1 MMSNSSDLTGKMLGT
16 CTLEK
21 LIGRGGMGA
30 VYLAQQVRPVR
41 HVAVKVLLP
50 TSLISSEV
58 YQEFLARFQREA
70 NLIAQLEHVNIM
82 PIYEFGEQDGQAYLV
97 MPYLTGGSLR
107 DLLARRNAL
116 SVPETMNYIEQAA
129 SALDYAHANGVIH
142 RDLKPANFML
152 HADGRLVLADFGIA
166 RMMQDSGNTIGTT
179 LTGTGIFLGTPEY
192 MAPEMAR
199 GEHIDHRVDIYELG
213 IVLYQMLS
221 GDVPFK
227 GNTPLVVAAMHM
239 QEPLPPLH
247 LVNPTLSAAVN
258 AVVQQA
264 AAKRREDRFMTAGT
278 LAQAL
283 RIAINPLFT
292 SSVSEVDERNAPT
305 VLIAPRLPP
314 VITPGYDKPL
324 LDRSAPN
331 PVSGSQRNEPSS
343 GGFSPIQPALPI
355 TPSTTQRPTPATMQP
370 WLIFVGMLLVL
381 VLVVG
386 GILIGLQINK
396 GPGNNAPIG
405 VLTATN
411 PPAPTAHPTV
421 GTTATPAITA
431 TSIPTA
437 LQTNG
442 VPKGTALYSAPLPGS
457 PCDKNGGGWVNYN
470 SPVLLCH
477 STDVEISNP
486 QANLVG
492 TFLISLPNSGSVF
505 PSNYVIEAQLQQTS
519 SSHSD
524 FGIYFRNQP
533 GNLAGVYTFLI
544 HPDGSWSS
552 YVYDNTNGN
561 PTMIGSGGTIGSAY
575 SSMTVDV
582 VVNSANFSFYVNG
595 KHVGD
600 ATNEMYSIGT
610 VGIVVD
616 TGGDILASNFTLYMT
631 AGL

>member
-1 MMSNSSDLTGKMLGT
+1 MSNSSDLTGKVLGT

-41 HVAVKVLLP
+41 HVAIKVLLP
-50 TSLISSEV
+50 TALIRSEV

-82 PIYEFGEQDGQAYLV
+82 PIYEFGEQDGLAYLV

-107 DLLARRNAL
+107 DLLARRKAL
-116 SVPETMNYIEQAA
+116 SVPETMNYIDQAA
-129 SALDYAHANGVIH
+129 SALDYAHAHGVIH
-142 RDLKPANFML
+142 RDLKPANFLL

-166 RMMQDSGNTIGTT
+166 RMMQESGNTVGTT

-192 MAPEMAR
+192 IAPEMAR
-199 GEHIDHRVDIYELG
+199 GEHIDHRADIYELG

-227 GNTPLVVAAMHM
+227 GNTPLVIAARHM
-239 QEPLPPLH
+239 QDPLPPLH
-247 LVNPTLSAAVN
+247 LVNPTISIAVD
-258 AVVQQA
+258 VVVHQA
-264 AAKRREDRFMTAGT
+264 TAKRREDRFMTAGT

-283 RIAINPLFT
+283 RIAINPFI
-292 SSVSEVDERNAPT
+292 SSLVSEADERNAPT
-305 VLIAPRLPP
+305 VLIPTRLPP
-314 VITPGYDKPL
+314 EITPGYDKPR
-324 LDRSAPN
+324 LDRSAPD

-343 GGFSPIQPALPI
+343 GGFTPIHPALPI
-355 TPSTTQRPTPATMQP
+355 TPSTTRRNTTATMQP
-370 WLIFVGMLLVL
+370 WLIFVGILLVL
-381 VLVVG
+381 VLVIG

-396 GPGNNAPIG
+396 GSGNNPPLG

-411 PPAPTAHPTV
+411 SPAPTAQPTV

-431 TSIPTA
+431 TSIPTTV
-437 LQTNG
+437 QTNG

-457 PCDKNGGGWVNYN
+457 SCDKNGGGWVNYN

-486 QANLVG
+486 QANLAG

-505 PSNYVIEAQLQQTS
+505 PSNYVIEVQLQQTS

-533 GNLAGVYTFLI
+533 GNLSGVYTFLI

-552 YVYDNTNGN
+552 YAYDNTTGN
-561 PTMIGSGGTIGSAY
+561 PTIIGSGGTIGSAY

-600 ATNEMYSIGT
+600 ATNELYSMGT

-616 TGGDILASNFTLYMT
+616 SGGDILASNFTLYM
-631 AGL
+631 AAA